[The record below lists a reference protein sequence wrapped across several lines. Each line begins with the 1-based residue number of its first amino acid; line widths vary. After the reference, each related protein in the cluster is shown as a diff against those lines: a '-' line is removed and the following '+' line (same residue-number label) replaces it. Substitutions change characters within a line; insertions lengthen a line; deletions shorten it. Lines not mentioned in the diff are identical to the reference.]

1 MTVPVTNQGMDFNP
15 LKMWEPTNLEN
26 NEMEKFRLYVNQKH
40 SLSLANYS
48 DLWQWSVD
56 EIGDFWTAVW
66 EYTNVISSTPHS
78 GPVVDGSVPMDVFPA
93 WFGSARLNFAENA
106 LWCKDPSKTA
116 IIATGE
122 LQETPTRISYAQL
135 YTRVR
140 QCAKAM
146 RKAGVV
152 KGDRVAGYIANC
164 PEAIIA
170 MLAASSIGAIW
181 SSTSPDFGTTGVL
194 DRFSQIKP
202 KLLFSI
208 NAVVYNGRPHDHVQ
222 KLRQVLE

>member
-1 MTVPVTNQGMDFNP
+1 MDSF
-15 LKMWEPTNLEN
+15 PT
-26 NEMEKFRLYVNQKH
+26 
-40 SLSLANYS
+40 
-48 DLWQWSVD
+48 
-56 EIGDFWTAVW
+56 
-66 EYTNVISSTPHS
+66 
-78 GPVVDGSVPMDVFPA
+78 
-93 WFGSARLNFAENA
+93 WFESARLNFAENA

-122 LQETPTRISYAQL
+122 LQSTPTRISYAEL
-135 YTRVR
+135 YARVR

-181 SSTSPDFGTTGVL
+181 SSTSPDFGTIV
-194 DRFSQIKP
+194 RFP
-202 KLLFSI
+202 LFSSSLSYMSLFPSLFVFCLI
-208 NAVVYNGRPHDHVQ
+208 PQHAAPSPLVGQLSYSRSAIPTPKTNIVSPFDI
-222 KLRQVLE
+222 

>member
-1 MTVPVTNQGMDFNP
+1 MD
-15 LKMWEPTNLEN
+15 
-26 NEMEKFRLYVNQKH
+26 
-40 SLSLANYS
+40 A
-48 DLWQWSVD
+48 
-56 EIGDFWTAVW
+56 
-66 EYTNVISSTPHS
+66 
-78 GPVVDGSVPMDVFPA
+78 FPA
-93 WFGSARLNFAENA
+93 WFESARLNFAENA

-122 LQETPTRISYAQL
+122 LQSTPTRISYAEL
-135 YTRVR
+135 YARVR

-181 SSTSPDFGTTGVL
+181 SSTSPDFGTIV
-194 DRFSQIKP
+194 RFPMFSQHFESYASP
-202 KLLFSI
+202 LFFFVST
-208 NAVVYNGRPHDHVQ
+208 AACCLGDSAHS
-222 KLRQVLE
+222 

>member
-1 MTVPVTNQGMDFNP
+1 MPAPINNQGMDPNP
-15 LKMWEPTNLEN
+15 RKMWEPTDLEN
-26 NEMEKFRLYVNQKH
+26 KEMEKFRQFVNQKH
-40 SLSLANYS
+40 SLSLTNYS

-56 EIGDFWTAVW
+56 EIEDFWTAVW

-78 GPVVDGSVPMDVFPA
+78 GPVVDGSGPMDNFPA

-106 LWCKDPSKTA
+106 LWCKDPTKTA

-122 LQETPTRISYAQL
+122 LQSKPTRISYADL

-152 KGDRVAGYIANC
+152 QGDRVAG
-164 PEAIIA
+164 
-170 MLAASSIGAIW
+170 
-181 SSTSPDFGTTGVL
+181 
-194 DRFSQIKP
+194 
-202 KLLFSI
+202 
-208 NAVVYNGRPHDHVQ
+208 
-222 KLRQVLE
+222 